1 VGNSTAL
8 TEGEWILVEETIFLS
23 TVWEFRCDSSLIP
36 WKKSESFP
44 RGTNGFQEWI
54 RSAGGGETVETEGPF
69 KEETA
74 RHMNN
79 KWF

>member
-54 RSAGGGETVETEGPF
+54 RSAGGVKLLRQKAHSKKKQHGI
-69 KEETA
+69 
-74 RHMNN
+74 
-79 KWF
+79 

>member
-54 RSAGGGETVETEGPF
+54 RSAGGGVKLLRQKAHSKKKQHGI
-69 KEETA
+69 
-74 RHMNN
+74 
-79 KWF
+79 